1 MQKIKTDTLTIY
13 LNNELQTDPNNNRV
27 FKYVG
32 TKQVMTEPK
41 KYIENKENP
50 KLSSYK
56 SIWLYAIR
64 YIDTDETIGFQFG
77 YDDSFMFKIG
87 SEEMGRV
94 WR

>member
-1 MQKIKTDTLTIY
+1 MQKIKTPNLTIY

-32 TKQVMTEPK
+32 TMKRRTEPDK
-41 KYIENKENP
+41 WVQGV
-50 KLSSYK
+50 LK

-77 YDDSFMFKIG
+77 YQDEFMFKIG

-94 WR
+94 WK

>member
-1 MQKIKTDTLTIY
+1 MQKIKTPNLTIY

-32 TKQVMTEPK
+32 LKKVGTEPE
-41 KYIENKENP
+41 KYVNGT
-50 KLSSYK
+50 YK
-56 SIWLYAIR
+56 SIWIYAIR

-77 YDDSFMFKIG
+77 YQDEFMFKIG
-87 SEEMGRV
+87 SEEMDRV